1 MNTVFGLQI
10 IFFSIVIII
19 TVLFIFFVL
28 FKTEDDIDYEKL
40 YQFVE
45 QQEEENL
52 LTLNKGNKEINK
64 IEEQIL
70 ECKKKL
76 NMKLF
81 RK

>member
-1 MNTVFGLQI
+1 MTTVFGLQI

-19 TVLFIFFVL
+19 TILFIFFVL
-28 FKTEDDIDYEKL
+28 FKTEDNIDYEKL
-40 YQFVE
+40 YQFVT